1 LAIVSASLRRTLPC
15 RYRASLASCYA
26 GYGGAAKEAELRQH
40 QPIDVA
46 FAGVNVSQLAV
57 AVFGVVVTTGEYS
70 KIEWR
75 RTGERQYDRIVAEDS
90 PTEPRETTL
99 VGEKL
104 EVQPPLSER
113 PPRACHVVHDRGS
126 AEMYFSREKV
136 AELLASGGFFWLD
149 LDQPEA
155 ADFEILREAFGF
167 HPLAVEDSEH
177 FDQRAKIEDYDD
189 FVFLVVYGASPDED
203 RLVEVHCFY
212 SERFLVTVHRDDC
225 PAFAGIRQRYQKRD
239 EAIDR
244 PSLLLYRIVDGLVDS
259 FFPILADF
267 DDRIDEL
274 EDEIFREASDKQLQ
288 EIFAMKRL
296 LVGMRKAVS
305 PQRDA
310 FAGLMG
316 GVAELPG
323 LAEGDER
330 YFRDVYDHLIRI
342 SDLIDSYRDLLSSA
356 MDVYLST
363 VSNRLNGVTKQL
375 AVIATIFLP
384 LAWLTGFF
392 GQNFGWLVRSIG
404 GWEAFVGLG
413 VGTELV
419 ALAILLALFRRR
431 GWF

>member
-1 LAIVSASLRRTLPC
+1 MRRQ
-15 RYRASLASCYA
+15 
-26 GYGGAAKEAELRQH
+26 E
-40 QPIDVA
+40 
-46 FAGVNVSQLAV
+46 
-57 AVFGVVVTTGEYS
+57 
-70 KIEWR
+70 
-75 RTGERQYDRIVAEDS
+75 YDRLVAEDL
-90 PTEPRETTL
+90 PTGDLDEATL
-99 VGEKL
+99 VRERLK
-104 EVQPPLSER
+104 EEAPPSQR
-113 PPRACHVVHDRGS
+113 SAPRTCHVVHDRGS
-126 AEMYFSREKV
+126 DEMEFSRESA
-136 AELLASGGFFWLD
+136 AELLARGGFFWLD
-149 LDQPEA
+149 LDQPD
-155 ADFEILREAFGF
+155 ADDFDILREVFGF

-177 FDQRAKIEDYDD
+177 FDQRAKIDDYDD

-212 SERFLVTVHRDDC
+212 SERYLVTVHRDDC
-225 PAFAGIRQRYQKRD
+225 PAFAEIRRRYQKRD

-267 DDRIDEL
+267 DDRIDQL
-274 EDEIFREASDKQLQ
+274 EDQIFREASDKQLQ

-310 FAGLMG
+310 FAALMG

-363 VSNRLNGVTKQL
+363 VSNRLNAVMKQL

-384 LAWLTGFF
+384 LSWLTGFF
-392 GQNFGWLVRSIG
+392 GQNFGWLTGHIQHWG
-404 GWEAFVGLG
+404 TFVALGL
-413 VGTELV
+413 GTEL
-419 ALAILLALFRRR
+419 LALLLLFTFFWRR